1 MDLQVGDFCS
11 INRDARFEL
20 MKNFSDVVL
29 QVSLDLINLLP
40 SLITSLCERKLA
52 HSSNQKGKKDLV
64 WHFLHFTMVCLVDNF
79 QLWPC
84 SFTVFATGYCCLMF
98 RCLQLCLKLVIQVQK
113 SILILSTI
121 VTRK

>member
-29 QVSLDLINLLP
+29 QVSLYLINLLP

-52 HSSNQKGKKDLV
+52 HSSNQKGKNRPSLA
-64 WHFLHFTMVCLVDNF
+64 FLAFHHGVFSGQFSTMALLF
-79 QLWPC
+79 
-84 SFTVFATGYCCLMF
+84 YCIRNRL
-98 RCLQLCLKLVIQVQK
+98 LLPYVQM
-113 SILILSTI
+113 LAALS
-121 VTRK
+121 